1 MRRRTFVA
9 IITGATLYAGALR
22 LYELPSAG
30 AVYMDDLR
38 AYSGTAVIEALTRPD
53 ASIKERIGFAYRASI
68 DETGARPAL
77 AWLAAIPAA
86 LGFDRVGDLYVPFA
100 LLATATI
107 PLVGLLGLRLLSAPA
122 GAFAAIWLAASAGH
136 VNFARSAMPPA
147 PATLFMVLGLLVLFW
162 NGDALSRR
170 RLRIAACGV
179 GFGIAT
185 MFHPAY
191 VSYLVLPAIALLIDA
206 WRKRGTRPL
215 AADALDLV
223 VLALP
228 TPLLVLAYDLPGIV
242 PDLTRGVF
250 SVGELLYARGWW
262 TLLHTPDVYG
272 RPEGPGFFPSY
283 LVAAEGAVR
292 AGVALVAMV
301 ALCIMCVRG
310 HARGRT
316 YTTLLLWLVVPWLA
330 WSLGGQVKAHGRI
343 YAPLFSVLALIVG
356 AAVGAAYE
364 QLRER
369 RGTMAR
375 VAYGGAAAAGLVFG
389 TLASVA
395 LIELPGRDYL
405 AGDALRRI
413 TPSRAL
419 AWVHADTVALAAD
432 SMLVTYR
439 VDEARDAVCRQ
450 GVRYIVLSPSS
461 IHLAIEHRRFLF
473 DELALRPVATYA
485 NPYKLRVRLMEDT
498 DPDQRD
504 SILNDP
510 DFDRLGLYQ
519 VGTGVAC
526 HRSATQSSAG
536 QVDPQRRDS
545 AAPPPSSPPSARGVR
560 PK

>member
-1 MRRRTFVA
+1 MQRRTFVA
-9 IITGATLYAGALR
+9 IITGATLYAAALR

-53 ASIKERIGFAYRASI
+53 VSIKERIGFAYRASI

-86 LGFDRVGDLYVPFA
+86 LGFDRLGDLYLPFA

-107 PLVGLLGLRLLSAPA
+107 PLVGLLGLRLVDAPS

-136 VNFARSAMPPA
+136 VNFSRSAMPPT
-147 PATLFMVLGLLVLFW
+147 PAAFFMVLGLLVLCW
-162 NGDALSRR
+162 NGDSPSRR
-170 RLRIAACGV
+170 RLRIVACGV
-179 GFGIAT
+179 AFGLAT

-206 WRKRGTRPL
+206 WRHRATRPL
-215 AADALDLV
+215 TAVALDLV

-242 PDLTRGVF
+242 PDLARGAF
-250 SVGELLYARGWW
+250 RLGELLYARGWW

-292 AGVALVAMV
+292 ASLTLVAIL
-301 ALCIMCVRG
+301 ALGVMSVRG

-316 YTTLLLWLVVPWLA
+316 YATLLLWLVVPWIA
-330 WSLGGQVKAHGRI
+330 WSFGGQVKAHGRI
-343 YAPLFSVLALIVG
+343 YAPLFPVLALIVG
-356 AAVGAAYE
+356 AAAGVVYE

-375 VAYGGAAAAGLVFG
+375 VAYGGVAAAGLVFG
-389 TLASVA
+389 TLASVP
-395 LIELPGRDYL
+395 LIQLPGRDYL
-405 AGDALRRI
+405 AGNALRRV
-413 TPSRAL
+413 TPSRAI
-419 AWVHADTVALAAD
+419 AWVHADTIALASD
-432 SMLVTYR
+432 SMVVTYR

-504 SILNDP
+504 SILHDP
-510 DFDRLGLYQ
+510 DFDQLGLYQ

-526 HRSATQSSAG
+526 RRPATQTSAG
-536 QVDPQRRDS
+536 QVDQQSRDS
-545 AAPPPSSPPSARGVR
+545 TAPAASPPPHAREVR